1 VISLPVP
8 ALKEILVRCKKWN
21 EVENLVSL
29 TAVRWRHY
37 VPSKGREPKSL
48 RDVPEDP
55 IKQNNSSSNTT
66 KNNNNKAVEQQQQQQ
81 QQQHQKQQQQHQ
93 KRGCGATTAEAAQKK
108 NKPVE
113 EQQQQQQQSCGS
125 LKSRME

>member
-1 VISLPVP
+1 MP

-66 KNNNNKAVEQQQQQQ
+66 KTTTTITRLWSNNSNSSSTKNNEDVEQQQQKQHKKKTSLWRSSSSNNNKAVEASNLAWS
-81 QQQHQKQQQQHQ
+81 K
-93 KRGCGATTAEAAQKK
+93 TD
-108 NKPVE
+108 
-113 EQQQQQQQSCGS
+113 
-125 LKSRME
+125 